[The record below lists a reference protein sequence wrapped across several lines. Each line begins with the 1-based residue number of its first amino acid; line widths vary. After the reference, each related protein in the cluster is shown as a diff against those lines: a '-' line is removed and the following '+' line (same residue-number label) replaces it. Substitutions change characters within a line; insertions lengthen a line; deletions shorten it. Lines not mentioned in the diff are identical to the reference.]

1 MKRCFKCT
9 RKYPLF
15 LFGKNNMKY
24 VIKSDKGRLIECRI
38 CTVKRFIKEEG
49 KIVKYN
55 FIIKKFEI
63 ITLKINLKNIINQ
76 FLNK

>member
-1 MKRCFKCT
+1 
-9 RKYPLF
+9 
-15 LFGKNNMKY
+15 MKY
-24 VIKSDKGRLIECRI
+24 VIKSDKGKLIECRI
-38 CTVKRFIKEEG
+38 CTVKRFIREEG

-55 FIIKKFEI
+55 FITKKFEV